1 MDNGNKKI
9 QVFDTTLRDGTQA
22 EKISFSADDKLHIAQ
37 RLDQMGFDY
46 IEGGWPGSNPKDM
59 KFFEKAKDMDFKNS
73 KIVAFGSTRHAKNN
87 VEDDPNI
94 QALLDAETP
103 AVSLFGK
110 SWTLH
115 VDKALKVSKS
125 ENLEM
130 ISDSIRYL
138 KENNKEVIYDAEHF
152 FDGYLSDP
160 DYALETLQV
169 AEEAGADMIVLCD
182 TNGGTLPATLR
193 EIIDEVMI
201 RIQTPIGIH
210 AHNDSGVAVAN
221 TIDAVQA
228 GAVHI
233 QGTIN
238 GYGERCG
245 NANLCSIIPNLQ
257 LKAGYKCLDDD
268 KIKKM
273 TSLSHY
279 VSEVANLMH
288 PNSMPFTGKSAFAH
302 KGGIHV
308 SAVMREESSYEHIKP
323 EEVGNSRRVLVSD
336 LSGKSNIRFKAQELG
351 IDLSKPKHKKN
362 LKEIVD
368 QLKILEHEGYQY
380 EAAEASLELLINKIN
395 GEYKSHFELI
405 GFRIFIEKD
414 QSGEI
419 RSEASIRV
427 IVDGVEEHTAAEGNG
442 PVNALD
448 NALRKALIEFY
459 PEVSKLKLEDYKVRV
474 LNGQGGTG
482 ARVRVLIETG
492 TEESDQTWGTV
503 GASRNIIQA
512 SWQALTE
519 SVSYYL
525 MKSRDLNKTQE

>member
-1 MDNGNKKI
+1 MKNKKI

-22 EKISFSADDKLHIAQ
+22 EKISLSAEDKIHIAQ

-59 KFFEKAKDMDFKNS
+59 KFFDKAKYMEFENS
-73 KIVAFGSTRHAKNN
+73 KICAFGSTRHAKNE
-87 VEDDPNI
+87 VQDDPNI
-94 QALLDAETP
+94 QALLAAETP
-103 AVSLFGK
+103 AVSIFGK

-115 VDKALKVSKS
+115 VEKALKVSPRD
-125 ENLEM
+125 NLEM
-130 ISDSIRYL
+130 IRDSIKYMRD
-138 KENNKEVIYDAEHF
+138 NNKEVIYDAEHF
-152 FDGYLSDP
+152 FDGYIDSP
-160 DYALETLQV
+160 EYALETLKV
-169 AEEAGADMIVLCD
+169 AAEAGANMIVLCD
-182 TNGGTLPATLR
+182 TNGGTLPGKLR

-201 RIQTPIGIH
+201 RIQAPIGIH

-221 TIDAVQA
+221 TIAAVQA

-257 LKAGYKCLDDD
+257 LKAGYKCLEDD
-268 KIKKM
+268 KIKQI

-323 EEVGNSRRVLVSD
+323 ETVGNTRRVLVSD
-336 LSGKSNIRFKAQELG
+336 LSGKSNIRYKAKELG
-351 IDLSKPKHKKN
+351 IDLNKPKHKKN
-362 LKEIVD
+362 LREIVD

-395 GEYKSHFELI
+395 SEYQSHFELI

-414 QSGEI
+414 KSGEI

-482 ARVRVLIETG
+482 AKVRVLIETG
-492 TEESDQTWGTV
+492 TQDSDQTWGTV

-525 MKSRDLNKTQE
+525 MKNRDQI

>member
-1 MDNGNKKI
+1 MSNKI
-9 QVFDTTLRDGTQA
+9 EVFDTTLRDGTQA
-22 EKISFSADDKLHIAQ
+22 EKISFSAEDKLHIAK

-59 KFFEKAKDMDFKNS
+59 KFFDKAKEHKFETS
-73 KIVAFGSTRHAKNN
+73 KIVAFGSTRHAKND

-94 QALLDAETP
+94 QALLEAETP

-110 SWTLH
+110 SWILH
-115 VDKALKVSKS
+115 VEKALKVSKDD
-125 ENLEM
+125 NLEM
-130 ISDSIRYL
+130 IKDSVAYM
-138 KENNKEVIYDAEHF
+138 KENGKEVIYDAEHF
-152 FDGYLSDP
+152 FDGYLDAP
-160 DYALETLQV
+160 EYALETLRV
-169 AEEAGADMIVLCD
+169 AAEAGADMIVLCD
-182 TNGGTLPATLR
+182 TNGGSLPGQVR
-193 EIIDEVMI
+193 EIMDEVMI
-201 RIQTPIGIH
+201 KIEAPLGIH
-210 AHNDSGVAVAN
+210 AHNDSGLAVAN
-221 TIDAVQA
+221 TVEAVQA

-245 NANLCSIIPNLQ
+245 NANLCSAIPNLQ
-257 LKAGYKCLDDD
+257 LKAGYQCLADD
-268 KIKKM
+268 KIREI

-279 VSEVANLMH
+279 VSEVANLSH

-308 SAVMREESSYEHIKP
+308 SAVMREESSYEHIQPKL
-323 EEVGNSRRVLVSD
+323 VGNSRRVLVSD
-336 LSGKSNIRFKAQELG
+336 LSGKSNIRYKAKELG
-351 IDLSKPKHKKN
+351 IDLNKTEHKKN
-362 LKEIVD
+362 IGKIVD

-380 EAAEASLELLINKIN
+380 EAAEASLELLINQIN

-405 GFRIFIEKD
+405 GFRIFIEKN

-459 PEVSKLKLEDYKVRV
+459 PEVSRLKLEDYKVRV

-492 TEESDQTWGTV
+492 TDDSEQTWGTV

-525 MKSRDLNKTQE
+525 MKNQKQSN

>member
-1 MDNGNKKI
+1 MKNKKI

-22 EKISFSADDKLHIAQ
+22 EKISLSAEDKVHIAQ

-59 KFFEKAKDMDFKNS
+59 KFFDKAKNMEFENS
-73 KIVAFGSTRHAKNN
+73 KICAFGSTRHAKNE
-87 VEDDPNI
+87 VQDDPNI
-94 QALLDAETP
+94 QALLAAETP
-103 AVSLFGK
+103 AVSIFGK

-115 VDKALKVSKS
+115 VEKALKVSPQ

-130 ISDSIRYL
+130 IRDSIIYM
-138 KENNKEVIYDAEHF
+138 KENGKEVIYDAEHF
-152 FDGYLSDP
+152 FDGYIDSSE
-160 DYALETLQV
+160 YALETLKV
-169 AEEAGADMIVLCD
+169 AAEAGADVIVLCD
-182 TNGGTLPATLR
+182 TNGGTLPGKLR

-201 RIQTPIGIH
+201 RIQAPIGIH
-210 AHNDSGVAVAN
+210 AHNDSEVAVAN
-221 TIDAVQA
+221 TVAAVQA

-257 LKAGYKCLDDD
+257 LKAGYKCLEDD
-268 KIKKM
+268 KIKQI

-323 EEVGNSRRVLVSD
+323 ETVGNTRRVLVSD
-336 LSGKSNIRFKAQELG
+336 LSGKSNIRYKAKELG
-351 IDLSKPKHKKN
+351 IDLNKPKHKKN
-362 LKEIVD
+362 LREIVD

-395 GEYKSHFELI
+395 SEYQSHFELI

-414 QSGEI
+414 KSGEI

-482 ARVRVLIETG
+482 AKVRVLIETG
-492 TEESDQTWGTV
+492 TQDSDQTWGTV

-525 MKSRDLNKTQE
+525 MKNRDQI